1 MSMTVKDLKE
11 IIERKIE
18 ELGQMFSDFRKNDF
32 FHLEEKV
39 DRLTRMLYIGIGM
52 LIVTNIIIGIVARIL
67 F

>member
-1 MSMTVKDLKE
+1 MTIKELKE
-11 IIERKIE
+11 YVVERFKSFE
-18 ELGQMFSDFRKNDF
+18 KLFSEFKMNDF
-32 FHLEEKV
+32 AHLDEKV